1 MTLIRKIKK
10 ETFITKDMNIILL
23 CIDANAILTG
33 IATSFVASIIFTV
46 IFTSLRP
53 KLKISDLVAIR
64 QSNNTTSYKIKVIN
78 KSRYAATNVK
88 AELSYINLFSV
99 PNGLETNSKKVVL
112 NKSEIFSLD
121 KFNLKSENASYTYMF
136 VTTENIQNGL
146 EAGNRNY
153 LILRISATH
162 SLSNMGKVFEKK
174 FFIGDFANGDFCFG
188 NSTEIS

>member
-1 MTLIRKIKK
+1 
-10 ETFITKDMNIILL
+10 MNIILL
-23 CIDANAILTG
+23 CIDTNAILTG

-78 KSRYAATNVK
+78 KSRYAAINVK

-99 PNGLETNSKKVVL
+99 PNGVETNSSKIEL
-112 NKSEIFSLD
+112 NKSEIFLLD

-136 VTTENIQNGL
+136 VTTKNIQNGL
-146 EAGNRNY
+146 EAGNKNY

-162 SLSNMGKVFEKK
+162 SLSNMGKVFEKRY
-174 FFIGDFANGDFCFG
+174 FIEDFANGDFCFG

>member
-1 MTLIRKIKK
+1 MR
-10 ETFITKDMNIILL
+10 
-23 CIDANAILTG
+23 A
-33 IATSFVASIIFTV
+33 
-46 IFTSLRP
+46 
-53 KLKISDLVAIR
+53 
-64 QSNNTTSYKIKVIN
+64 QIKVIN

-174 FFIGDFANGDFCFG
+174 F
-188 NSTEIS
+188 